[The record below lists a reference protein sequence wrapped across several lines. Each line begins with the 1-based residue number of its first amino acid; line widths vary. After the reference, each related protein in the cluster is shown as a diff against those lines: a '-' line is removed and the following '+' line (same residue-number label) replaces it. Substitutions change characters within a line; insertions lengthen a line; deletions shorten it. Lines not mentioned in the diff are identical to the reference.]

1 MAANPEE
8 ISTPD
13 AQPAAGLMTL
23 GKSKQEHAK
32 GLSLAA
38 AMRDDDLYAD
48 EVIVIKNN
56 PKKSSTNKV
65 EINES
70 NDTQVTTFTA
80 ALAHGGGPKSVTVHG
95 KGDLVSL
102 IYNAVAKAFEVE
114 VTEVRRYIYIYIYIY
129 NSPRVARRPPFPQV
143 SLRYSCRD
151 CAHTTCRTDIAIK
164 PSLYAIF
171 I

>member
-114 VTEVRRYIYIYIYIY
+114 VTEVRRYIYIYIFLQF
-129 NSPRVARRPPFPQV
+129 PPCRQAASV
-143 SLRYSCRD
+143 SS
-151 CAHTTCRTDIAIK
+151 
-164 PSLYAIF
+164 SLLEIQLP
-171 I
+171 